1 WLPTKWNHWL
11 QLVLHLAGPGHW
23 RAIQADFRHLARA
36 LRLREAATDRP
47 ALGTLFL
54 DGSINALR
62 DLFGHPRSNLPP
74 AGTLRLHYSIGG
86 DTEPTGLPPRFLRR
100 WFNRIAPVLASAA
113 GRVYRNDDTPLVEK
127 LPKTVNLLLRQI
139 NLLDL
144 LAGAG
149 FALAAGICGGT
160 LAAM

>member
-1 WLPTKWNHWL
+1 
-11 QLVLHLAGPGHW
+11 
-23 RAIQADFRHLARA
+23 
-36 LRLREAATDRP
+36 
-47 ALGTLFL
+47 
-54 DGSINALR
+54 
-62 DLFGHPRSNLPP
+62 FGHPRSNLPP

-160 LAAM
+160 LAAMSRFLEMIRPRRRGRLPKGIYPRYALAASRAGDLTIALAPAAQQWEAR